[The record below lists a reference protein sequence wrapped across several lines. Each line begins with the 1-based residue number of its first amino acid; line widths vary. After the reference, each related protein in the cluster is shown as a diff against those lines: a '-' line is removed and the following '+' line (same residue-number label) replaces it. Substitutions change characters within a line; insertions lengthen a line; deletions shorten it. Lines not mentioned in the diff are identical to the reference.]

1 MTDTARNLALFYL
14 DRAQRSIRDTA
25 VVYRRE
31 GGWNSL
37 TWGEWSR
44 KSMLVAHALRRLGV
58 KPGDAVMVAAPTS
71 HQFLWVAWGVAYAGA
86 VLVPTHPG
94 LPEHEFRE
102 IVASVKP
109 RFLFL
114 GNPALLQRLRP
125 VLGKYEGRIGVI
137 ATECIVG
144 EADAGGRPF
153 LRLEEVVTDRDE
165 AISLPRLLSLGE
177 ELGGDRL
184 GLPEG
189 VEELGGDDPAMIIHT
204 AGTLGVQKGVVLSH
218 SALLYQARTLAFV
231 LPVGPED
238 LQLLFLP
245 LSHILGVIAFLT
257 SVASGSAMAMG
268 GGMRSLLEDLRDVR
282 PTFMVGVPRVYEK
295 VVDKMR
301 SVVSDF
307 STVSWE
313 LYRRGLAAARSLEES
328 ADAGRKPE
336 LMARMQLELA
346 RRTVFPRCREMFGG
360 RVRFLVSGGA
370 PLSQEVAHSMK
381 AFGIPLLDG
390 FGLTETAGA
399 THINRLDHSRLGTV
413 GQPLPLVQTRI
424 DSDGEVLLRGPGL
437 MLGYLNDREATQCA
451 VDDGGWLHTGDLGAI
466 DSDGSLRITGRKK
479 NLIVTAGGRN
489 VIPAKIEHALHEIP
503 HVSHAIVVGDGRP
516 YLTALLTVSARR
528 LSDWAAAR
536 NILYD
541 NLERLRSDVRLYRD
555 VEQSLEKVNSRLAPH
570 ERVRRFA
577 ILDSDFSVESGELTH
592 DFKVRRRV
600 VLERYRDVLEL
611 LYSEK
616 M

>member
-1 MTDTARNLALFYL
+1 MTEAARNLALFYL
-14 DRAQRSIRDTA
+14 ARAQSSIRDTA
-25 VVYRRE
+25 VLYRRE

-44 KSMLVAHALRRLGV
+44 KSMLVAHALRKMGV
-58 KPGDAVMVAAPTS
+58 GPGDSVMVAAPTS

-94 LPEHEFRE
+94 LPEQEFRE
-102 IVASVKP
+102 ILASVRP
-109 RFLFL
+109 AFLFL

-125 VLGKYEGRIGVI
+125 VLRKYEGRIGVI

-144 EADAGGRPF
+144 EADAGNRPF
-153 LRLEEVVTDRDE
+153 LRLEDVVCDRDE

-189 VEELGGDDPAMIIHT
+189 VEEIPGDAPAMMIHT
-204 AGTLGVQKGVVLSH
+204 AGTLGEQKGVVLSH
-218 SALLYQARTLAFV
+218 AALLYQARTLAFV
-231 LPVGPED
+231 LPVGTQD
-238 LQLLFLP
+238 VQLLFLP

-295 VVDKMR
+295 VVEKMR
-301 SVVSDF
+301 AVVSDF
-307 STVSWE
+307 SAVSWE
-313 LYRRGLAAARSLEES
+313 LYRRGLAAARSMVEAGE
-328 ADAGRKPE
+328 AGRKPE
-336 LMARMQLELA
+336 MAARVQLELA
-346 RRTVFPRCREMFGG
+346 RRTVFQRCREMFGG

-370 PLSQEVAHSMK
+370 ALSQDVAHAMH

-390 FGLTETAGA
+390 FGLTETSGA
-399 THINRLDHSRLGTV
+399 THLNRVDHCRIGTV

-424 DSDGEVLLRGPGL
+424 GSDGEVLVRGPGL
-437 MLGYLNDREATQCA
+437 MLGYLDDREATRCA
-451 VDDGGWLHTGDLGAI
+451 VDEAGWLHTGDLGAI
-466 DSDGSLRITGRKK
+466 DADGSLRITGRKK
-479 NLIVTAGGRN
+479 NIIVTAGGRN
-489 VIPAKIEHALHEIP
+489 VVPAKIEHALHEIP
-503 HVSHAIVVGDGRP
+503 EVSHAIVVGDGRP

-528 LSDWAAAR
+528 LGEWASSQ
-536 NILYD
+536 NILFD
-541 NLERLRSDVRLYRD
+541 NLERLRSDVRFYRD
-555 VEQSLEKVNSRLAPH
+555 VEEKLEKVNARLAPH

-600 VLERYRDVLEL
+600 VLERYRELLEL
-611 LYSEK
+611 LYSER

>member
-1 MTDTARNLALFYL
+1 MTEAARNLALFYL
-14 DRAQRSIRDTA
+14 ERAGQSIRDTA
-25 VVYRRE
+25 VLYRRE

-44 KSMLVAHALRRLGV
+44 KSMLVAHALRHMGV
-58 KPGDAVMVAAPTS
+58 KPGDAVMVSAPTS

-94 LPEHEFRE
+94 LPEQEFEE
-102 IVASVKP
+102 ILGSVRP
-109 RFLFL
+109 SFLFL

-125 VLGKYEGRIGVI
+125 VLSRYDGRVGVI

-144 EADAGGRPF
+144 EAEAGNRPF
-153 LRLEEVVTDRDE
+153 LRLEEVVSDRDE

-189 VEELGGDDPAMIIHT
+189 VEGLSGDSPAMVIHT
-204 AGTLGVQKGVVLSH
+204 AGTLGEQKGVVLSH

-231 LPVGPED
+231 LPLGAED
-238 LQLLFLP
+238 VQLLFLP

-295 VVDKMR
+295 VVEKMR
-301 SVVSDF
+301 AVVSDF
-307 STVSWE
+307 STVSSE
-313 LYRRGLAAARSLEES
+313 LYRRGLAAARAVSE
-328 ADAGRKPE
+328 AGDEGRRPD
-336 LMARMQLELA
+336 LAARVQLELA

-370 PLSQEVAHSMK
+370 PLSHEVVQSMH

-399 THINRLDHSRLGTV
+399 THINRLDHCRVGTV

-437 MLGYLNDREATQCA
+437 MLGYLDDREATRCA
-451 VDDGGWLHTGDLGAI
+451 VDDAGWLHTGDLGAI
-466 DSDGSLRITGRKK
+466 DADGALRITGRKK
-479 NLIVTAGGRN
+479 NIIVTAGGRN

-503 HVSHAIVVGDGRP
+503 QVSHAIVIGDQRP
-516 YLTALLTVSARR
+516 YLSALLTVSTRR
-528 LSDWAAAR
+528 LADWAASQS
-536 NILYD
+536 ILYD

-555 VEQSLEKVNSRLAPH
+555 VEKSLERINARLAPH

-600 VLERYRDVLEL
+600 VLERYREVLEL
-611 LYSEK
+611 LYSER